1 MVTGNLVGTSASSE
15 ATYRPFQRKCFYANG
30 LFWVFYSDGTYL
42 VYRTS
47 ADGVNWSAAT
57 TVRACTS
64 GRMFDIYFDGTYL
77 HYAYAPGTAGGDL
90 MYRRGIPN
98 PDGTI
103 TWSAAE
109 QIAYDAVSVT
119 GVVREYVYEPSIAVD
134 SAGRPWI
141 AFRYYEYYAATYS
154 TMVMASST
162 ADGTWVTDGTKS
174 LTITDVMAAGNAGI
188 VPLTAGKM
196 LLIRTYTGYPVEA
209 RLWDG
214 SAWGA
219 AETATATNIASSHC
233 FSCFSSGDD
242 VYLAYLDLVDTT
254 YNIRLYK
261 RTYGVGWSLIQS
273 IINVTSTS
281 APVICDDL
289 ANGYIY
295 VFYAGTPT
303 ASHIYY
309 VKSPETTST
318 DWLDESAEVLTG
330 NDRLTCFRKVFDGKI
345 GLEYMTKTA
354 SPYNVKFAFL
364 TLVVAVPRLIGDGL
378 AGAVVIV

>member
-1 MVTGNLVGTSASSE
+1 MVTGNLVGTSTSSE

-30 LFWVFYSDGTYL
+30 RFWVFYSDGTNL

-47 ADGVNWSAAT
+47 VDGVNWSAAT

-64 GRMFDIYFDGTYL
+64 GRMFDVYFDGTYL

-90 MYRRGIPN
+90 MYRRGTPN
-98 PDGTI
+98 ADGTI

-109 QIAYDAVSVT
+109 QIAYDAQSIT

-141 AFRYYEYYAATYS
+141 AFRYYEYYAATYN
-154 TMVMASST
+154 TMVRASST
-162 ADGTWVTDGTKS
+162 ADGTWVTDDTKS
-174 LTITDVMAAGNAGI
+174 LTIADVMAAGNVAI

-196 LLIRTYTGYPVEA
+196 LLIRAYTGYAVEA

-214 SAWGA
+214 SAWGS
-219 AETATATNIASSHC
+219 AETATTTNIASSWM
-233 FSCFSSGDD
+233 FSCFSYGDD

-254 YNIRLYK
+254 YSIHLYK
-261 RTYGVGWSLIQS
+261 RAYGVGWSLVRS
-273 IINVTSTS
+273 ITGVTSTS
-281 APVICDDL
+281 APVITDDL

-295 VFYAGTPT
+295 IFWAGAPT
-303 ASHIYY
+303 ANNIYY
-309 VKSPETTST
+309 LKHPELTTT
-318 DWLDESAEVLTG
+318 TWLDESAEVLTD

-364 TLVVAVPRLIGDGL
+364 TLVVAVPRYIGDGL
-378 AGAVVIV
+378 SGVVVIV